1 MFGDSVGKTSVGVA
15 EVEWWLLDG
24 SRRFAGSVDIEPSRT
39 TRGSC
44 NKECHALKVLR
55 CSRATCYAQELHRVA
70 HGGFAACDEN
80 ETARS
85 ISRSISSAALIVK
98 RCAVNPGRGE
108 M

>member
-1 MFGDSVGKTSVGVA
+1 VA
-15 EVEWWLLDG
+15 DVEWQLLDG
-24 SRRFAGSVDIEPSRT
+24 GRRFAGFVAIEPSRT
-39 TRGSC
+39 TRGSR

-55 CSRATCYAQELHRVA
+55 SPRANCYGQELHGVTHR
-70 HGGFAACDEN
+70 GFAACDEN

-85 ISRSISSAALIVK
+85 MSRSISSAALIVK